1 MTRIQGDFWIDRMG
15 LTDGDQFEIFTELCQ
30 GLTAKQIYNGYKRF
44 LDSDEKYLDAKKF
57 RNFCLQKDEHSTNWQ
72 AYKILPRSNRIEDQT
87 AKEKSKD
94 SRSKF
99 INEIRENLK

>member
-1 MTRIQGDFWIDRMG
+1 MG
-15 LTDGDQFEIFTELCQ
+15 LTDGDQFEIFVELCQ

-44 LDSDEKYLDAKKF
+44 LNSDEKYLDAKKF

-72 AYKILPRSNRIEDQT
+72 AYKILPRANRIEDQT
-87 AKEKSKD
+87 AKQKSKE

-99 INEIRENLK
+99 INGIRDKLK